1 MKLGWERLWRCCN
14 GVAALEFAIIAPVLL
29 TICGALADFG
39 LALRDQMQLHQAVS
53 NGAGYAFAAQQ
64 SLASLGTVS
73 PSAVSSVVSASL
85 TLSNVTVTASA
96 PGPYC
101 VQTNTQSSPPT
112 SSLTAGSYD
121 TACPGGN
128 PGGNPAGTYMTITA
142 QYTFTP
148 MTPAYS
154 QLASTSLSA
163 TVIVRLY

>member
-1 MKLGWERLWRCCN
+1 MKLGWERLWCCRD

-29 TICGALADFG
+29 TMCVGLADFG
-39 LALRDQMQLHQAVS
+39 LALRDQMQLDQAVS

-73 PSAVSSVVSASL
+73 PSKVQSVVSASL
-85 TLSNVTVTASA
+85 TLPNATVPLPST

-121 TACPGGN
+121 TACPS
-128 PGGNPAGTYMTITA
+128 GNPAGTYMTITA
-142 QYTFTP
+142 QYTYTP
-148 MTPAYS
+148 MLPAYS
-154 QLASTSLSA
+154 WLANKSLSA

>member
-1 MKLGWERLWRCCN
+1 MKLGWERLCRCCN
-14 GVAALEFAIIAPVLL
+14 GVAALEFALIAPVLL

-64 SLASLGTVS
+64 SLASLGTIS
-73 PSAVSSVVSASL
+73 PATVSSVVSASL
-85 TLSNVTVTASA
+85 TLSNVKVTATT

-128 PGGNPAGTYMTITA
+128 PAGTYMTIMA

-154 QLASTSLSA
+154 QLASRSLSA

>member
-1 MKLGWERLWRCCN
+1 MKLGWERLWRRCN
-14 GVAALEFAIIAPVLL
+14 GVAALEFAMITPVLL
-29 TICGALADFG
+29 FICAGLADFG

-64 SLASLGTVS
+64 SLLASLGTVS
-73 PSAVSSVVSASL
+73 PATVTSVVSASL
-85 TLSNVTVTASA
+85 TLPNVRVTAST

-128 PGGNPAGTYMTITA
+128 PAGTYMTITA
-142 QYTFTP
+142 QYTYTP
-148 MTPAYS
+148 MMPAYS
-154 QLASTSLSA
+154 QLASRFLSA
-163 TVIVRLY
+163 TAIVRLY